1 MIPSYDRIEKLALAP
16 KDRCGS
22 GGKSRAAGLVDA
34 TAGAM
39 NSATGSEDLER
50 RAWDLNPRDFRLPV
64 FKTGALGR
72 YASPPWANL
81 PVGSITIKIA
91 VHSIIEIQGLD
102 RGAHMEFVSDRK
114 HMYRKD
120 CNHSEDHR
128 KISIEV
134 DRIKDD
140 KK

>member
-1 MIPSYDRIEKLALAP
+1 MRT
-16 KDRCGS
+16 R
-22 GGKSRAAGLVDA
+22 GKSRAAGMVDA

-39 NSATGSEDLER
+39 KSATGGEDFAR

-72 YASPPWANL
+72 YASPPWGNL
-81 PVGSITIKIA
+81 PVGTIPIKIA
-91 VHSIIEIQGLD
+91 VRTTIGFQRFNSRAQVKFESNREH
-102 RGAHMEFVSDRK
+102 V
-114 HMYRKD
+114 YRKD
-120 CNHSEDHR
+120 RDGRNHDYQ
-128 KISIEV
+128 ITIYV

>member
-81 PVGSITIKIA
+81 PVGQNSHKIELA
-91 VHSIIEIQGLD
+91 RSLD
-102 RGAHMEFVSDRK
+102 VPLLRSCSPYPLMRRH
-114 HMYRKD
+114 
-120 CNHSEDHR
+120 
-128 KISIEV
+128 
-134 DRIKDD
+134 
-140 KK
+140 

>member
-1 MIPSYDRIEKLALAP
+1 
-16 KDRCGS
+16 
-22 GGKSRAAGLVDA
+22 
-34 TAGAM
+34 
-39 NSATGSEDLER
+39 
-50 RAWDLNPRDFRLPV
+50 
-64 FKTGALGR
+64 
-72 YASPPWANL
+72 
-81 PVGSITIKIA
+81 
-91 VHSIIEIQGLD
+91 
-102 RGAHMEFVSDRK
+102 MEFVSDRK